1 MNCTCQ
7 EFEKH
12 YPDCTS
18 CSEDKRLKAGENGR
32 KYILNNLS
40 QRRVCKV
47 RVDDCVITSQE
58 ECKCDYLFIVCSP
71 EQVEDENFKP
81 SEQLYF
87 IELKGKDLIHAVEQ
101 LTQTIEHFKPP
112 MNHGQVF
119 GQVVLSKS
127 PSVKSI
133 ENDAKVVRLKKLL
146 RKYQGNFEYGSR
158 QYEKD
163 FI

>member
-7 EFEKH
+7 EFETH

-18 CSEDKRLKAGENGR
+18 CSDGKIITAQENGR
-32 KYILNNLS
+32 KYILNNS
-40 QRRVCKV
+40 SHQRVCKV

-58 ECKCDYLFIVCSP
+58 QCKCDYLFIVCSP
-71 EQVEDENFKP
+71 EQVEDENLKS

-101 LTQTIEHFKPP
+101 LTQTLEHFKPQI
-112 MNHGQVF
+112 NQAQVF
-119 GQVVLSKS
+119 ARVVLSKS
-127 PSVKSI
+127 PPIKSI

-146 RKYQGNFEYGSR
+146 KKYQGNFQYGSR
-158 QYEKD
+158 QYEND
-163 FI
+163 FV

>member
-7 EFEKH
+7 EFETH

-18 CSEDKRLKAGENGR
+18 CSDRKIITAQENGR
-32 KYILNNLS
+32 KYIFNNFS

-58 ECKCDYLFIVCSP
+58 QCKCDYLFIVCNP
-71 EQVEDENFKP
+71 EQVEEEKLQ
-81 SEQLYF
+81 SLEQLYF
-87 IELKGKDLIHAVEQ
+87 VELKGKDLIHAVEQ
-101 LTQTIEHFKPP
+101 LTQTIDHFKPP
-112 MNHGQVF
+112 LNQAQVF
-119 GQVVLSKS
+119 GRVVLSKS

-146 RKYQGNFEYGSR
+146 RKYQGNLEYSSR